1 MTTVANV
8 NPIAVAAL
16 AEAFRV
22 KLYNTTSGQ
31 DFTASAVA

>member
-22 KLYNTTSGQ
+22 KLYNTTSGRG
-31 DFTASAVA
+31 FTASAVA